1 MPVVM
6 NNWTDEIEEICD
18 KLRINCVNLS
28 EYHRKRYYHFK
39 SYGKWFRLPMIV
51 LASVNSTAS
60 VGLQPVLDQ
69 QIISGITCLIGMIMG
84 IIGSLE
90 LYLGIQTSMEMELK
104 HSKDYY
110 TLAIHIFKT
119 LSLYRENRLEDGKEY
134 LNEKYSQY
142 IKFCESSNLLDR
154 KMKNDLLT
162 TVPSGSSGF
171 ESDSASSNQ
180 LPKLHDLSTHD
191 AINHEGIQK
200 LRVEE
205 DIQNFQIEQKLN
217 NQMNNLTG
225 IISKNTDKIQ
235 KQVQE
240 KIEEKVSKIEEVIEE
255 NPETIALID
264 PSNNINV

>member
-1 MPVVM
+1 MPVEM
-6 NNWTDEIEEICD
+6 NNWSDEIEEICD

-39 SYGKWFRLPMIV
+39 SYGKWFRLPMII

-69 QIISGITCLIGMIMG
+69 TIISGITCLIGMVMG

-162 TVPSGSSGF
+162 TVPNSASGF

-180 LPKLHDLSTHD
+180 LPKLHDLSTTD
-191 AINHEGIQK
+191 IINHEKIEK
-200 LRVEE
+200 MKVEE
-205 DIQNFQIEQKLN
+205 NIQNFEIEQKLN
-217 NQMNNLTG
+217 NETNNLTE
-225 IISKNTDKIQ
+225 IISKNTEKIQ
-235 KQVQE
+235 KHVQE
-240 KIEEKVSKIEEVIEE
+240 KIDNISKVIEDDI
-255 NPETIALID
+255 ETAALID

>member
-1 MPVVM
+1 MPLDT

-39 SYGKWFRLPMIV
+39 SYGKWFRLPMII

-69 QIISGITCLIGMIMG
+69 TIISGITCLIGMIMG

-162 TVPSGSSGF
+162 TVPNSASGF

-180 LPKLHDLSTHD
+180 LPKLHDLSTTD
-191 AINHEGIQK
+191 TINHEKIEK
-200 LRVEE
+200 MRVEE
-205 DIQNFQIEQKLN
+205 NIQNFQIEQKLN
-217 NQMNNLTG
+217 NEMNNLTG
-225 IISKNTDKIQ
+225 IISKNTEKIQ
-235 KQVQE
+235 KQV
-240 KIEEKVSKIEEVIEE
+240 EEKVSKIEEVIEDDI
-255 NPETIALID
+255 ETVALID